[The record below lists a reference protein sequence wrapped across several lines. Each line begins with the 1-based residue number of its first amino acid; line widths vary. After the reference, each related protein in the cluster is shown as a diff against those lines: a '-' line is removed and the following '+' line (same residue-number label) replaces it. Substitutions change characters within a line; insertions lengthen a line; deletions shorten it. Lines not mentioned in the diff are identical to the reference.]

1 MNNYQQLQQN
11 LHDLRLTQISLKID
25 DYITQLTHHSN
36 IVNILGNS
44 YRTATALSKISDKN
58 N

>member
-44 YRTATALSKISDKN
+44 
-58 N
+58 